1 MLLRTTTQRTPT
13 QAQVSAVKADQVKFE
28 RVLNVTFTYRTVF
41 WNAETL
47 KQVDV
52 KPVIV
57 VTELT
62 DLRSG
67 VT

>member
-1 MLLRTTTQRTPT
+1 MKGSSP
-13 QAQVSAVKADQVKFE
+13 KADLVKFGRNIDIPDTE
-28 RVLNVTFTYRTVF
+28 QFFF

-62 DLRSG
+62 DLWSG